1 MQGPAVPS
9 PAPGACTPLRAG
21 YAADLSDAA
30 LEAAGATAALLL
42 EPVTFTMQGQPY
54 GCLVNGQP
62 FSFPDAAPIEL
73 PLGSVVEWTF
83 NHVAV
88 HTL

>member
-42 EPVTFTMQGQPY
+42 QSVTFTKGQPY

-73 PLGSVVEWTF
+73 PLGSVVEWEV
-83 NHVAV
+83 NRLAV
-88 HTL
+88 HPL